1 MSRKK
6 NKSPLMIQPVQAGFP
21 SPAEHYIEKM
31 LDLNEYLAS
40 HPEATYYV
48 RVAGDSM
55 IEAGIRPGDVLC
67 VDRSIDFFDGAIV
80 IASVDG
86 EFTVKY
92 LRKKGEQICLQPA
105 NRKFKPIFFGTEQD
119 VRCWGVVTGL
129 VRKFDYSAKRQT
141 VERTASIPE
150 RPPVQPVTF
159 QIGDGRR
166 RQRYEQNLAG
176 EGKGKS

>member
-1 MSRKK
+1 MPKKNRKK
-6 NKSPLMIQPVQAGFP
+6 TPLMAQAVQAGFP

-55 IEAGIRPGDVLC
+55 INAGIGPGDVLC

-92 LRKKGEQICLQPA
+92 LRKSRGQVYLQAA
-105 NRKFKPIFFGTEQD
+105 NPNYQPIFFGTEQD

-129 VRKFDYSAKRQT
+129 VRKFNYGAKRKPVEQT
-141 VERTASIPE
+141 ESIPE
-150 RPPVQPVTF
+150 RPPIQPVTF

-166 RQRYEQNLAG
+166 RQHYEKNLAD
-176 EGKGKS
+176 KGKS

>member
-1 MSRKK
+1 MA
-6 NKSPLMIQPVQAGFP
+6 QAVQAGFP

-40 HPEATYYV
+40 HSEAVYYV

-55 IEAGIRPGDVLC
+55 TGAGIYPGDVLC
-67 VDRSIDFFDGAIV
+67 VDRSIDFFDGAVV

-92 LRKKGEQICLQPA
+92 LRKSRGQVYLQAA
-105 NRKFKPIFFGTEQD
+105 NPNYKPIFFGTEQD

-129 VRKFDYSAKRQT
+129 VRKFDYGAKRKP
-141 VERTASIPE
+141 VEQTASIPE
-150 RPPVQPVTF
+150 RQPVQPVTF

-166 RQRYEQNLAG
+166 RQRYEKNLAD
-176 EGKGKS
+176 KGKS

>member
-1 MSRKK
+1 MPKKNRKK
-6 NKSPLMIQPVQAGFP
+6 TPLMAQAVQAGFP

-40 HPEATYYV
+40 HPEAVYYV

-55 IEAGIRPGDVLC
+55 TGAGIYPGDVLC

-92 LRKKGEQICLQPA
+92 LRKSRGQIYLQAA
-105 NRKFKPIFFGTEQD
+105 NPNYQPIFFGTEQD

-129 VRKFDYSAKRQT
+129 VRKFNYGAKRKPVEQT
-141 VERTASIPE
+141 TSIPE
-150 RPPVQPVTF
+150 RAPVQPVTF

-166 RQRYEQNLAG
+166 RQRYEKNLAD
-176 EGKGKS
+176 KGKS

>member
-1 MSRKK
+1 MPRKPG
-6 NKSPLMIQPVQAGFP
+6 KSSLMLQPVQAGFP

-31 LDLNEYLAS
+31 LDLNEYLAA
-40 HPEATYYV
+40 HPESTYYV

-55 IEAGIRPGDVLC
+55 IDAGIRPGDILC

-92 LRKKGEQICLQPA
+92 LRKDGERIYLQPA

-119 VRCWGVVTGL
+119 VRCWGVVSGL
-129 VRKFDYSAKRQT
+129 VRKFSYAAKRQPI
-141 VERTASIPE
+141 ERTASIPE
-150 RPPVQPVTF
+150 RPPVQAVTF
-159 QIGDGRR
+159 RIGDGRR
-166 RQRYEQNLAG
+166 RQRYEQNLS
-176 EGKGKS
+176 GKGKA

>member
-1 MSRKK
+1 MA
-6 NKSPLMIQPVQAGFP
+6 QAVQAGFP

-31 LDLNEYLAS
+31 LDLNEYLAA

-55 IEAGIRPGDVLC
+55 TGAGIYPGDVLC

-92 LRKKGEQICLQPA
+92 LRKSRGQVYLQAA
-105 NRKFKPIFFGTEQD
+105 NPNYRPIFFGTEQD

-129 VRKFDYSAKRQT
+129 VRKFNYQAKRKPVGQ
-141 VERTASIPE
+141 TASIPE

-166 RQRYEQNLAG
+166 RQRYEKNLAD
-176 EGKGKS
+176 KGKS

>member
-1 MSRKK
+1 MSRRSRKT
-6 NKSPLMIQPVQAGFP
+6 PLMSQSVQAGFP

-31 LDLNEYLAS
+31 LDLDEYLSA
-40 HPEATYYV
+40 HQEATYYV

-55 IEAGIRPGDVLC
+55 TGAGIFPGDVLC

-92 LRKKGEQICLQPA
+92 LRKNRGQIFLQAA
-105 NRKFKPIFFGTEQD
+105 NPNYPPIFFGTEQD

-129 VRKFDYSAKRQT
+129 VRKFDYGAKRKP
-141 VERTASIPE
+141 VEQTASIPE

-166 RQRYEQNLAG
+166 RQHYDQNLS
-176 EGKGKS
+176 GKGKS